1 MHTPELLL
9 ASLNCALRNL
19 LGAAAV
25 VGDEGLNDE
34 ILPVM
39 RSLLLAEVLSESWII
54 AVGGSQSAGKTNLV
68 RAMYSVG
75 NENSWLSDNEGQ
87 GERLP
92 VLVLED
98 RDVSAPQGY
107 VRVLA
112 ESQQSK
118 GDFAVVELPVA
129 IAGFQKACRGSDPQ
143 VLLPVLRVPQRY
155 FRHERQG
162 LMLLPGYEKST
173 RDNKVWQA
181 LMREV
186 LVGAAGTIIVT
197 DETRL
202 ASQTQRDIAADM
214 LQGELRNAKPLVV
227 ISKTETMVAD
237 PERLA
242 QVRRSAC
249 EVFNLDPV
257 ADARQVL
264 CTGTDDAAYVAQ
276 WLPKLA
282 AALHDISVGGSE
294 RRQVQLVRLE
304 SVLSKDLTRLINRI
318 RSASVIHF
326 QAIEGGAG
334 GNAAILEELLAH
346 YDDAVSYLRE
356 DYRRALH
363 LVLST
368 QLETAT
374 RELTG
379 RLKSKHE
386 GFINKLSALLDT
398 YSETKEA
405 LENDIRASWPAQHV
419 TQQAHGDVLA
429 ALTGELRGGMRGQ
442 PALAD
447 QSGNAMQRLGY
458 VDDEGN
464 AVASKLTDQ
473 SVHHD
478 LAILLGKSNG
488 DVEHAERTKHLEQSV
503 ALLPALMLEYT
514 RLTVAV
520 PVLSGM
526 PDLPRADVMAAA
538 KQVQEGFGQFS
549 EVSKSLV
556 KGIGLMLAVDFS
568 VDGHID
574 TIPALLQALG
584 LGTAAPAAGGTAAAA
599 GIGATLATSVAGV
612 AALGFVVHTA
622 LQQMRFHDG
631 QVSAFAHAML
641 QNLRDHHE
649 VHYLTH
655 FDDMMRK
662 LRSHLVRNM
671 RQRLGLDQRLG
682 ERDRLG
688 KALADVRM
696 LQRDLLDALAG
707 SGQTTD
713 LFATG
718 QAA

>member
-9 ASLNCALRNL
+9 SSLNRALRDL
-19 LGAAAV
+19 RGAAAI

-68 RAMYSVG
+68 RAMYSLG

-98 RDVSAPQGY
+98 ADVSAPQGY

-118 GDFAVVELPVA
+118 GDFAVVELPVE
-129 IAGFQKACRGSDPQ
+129 IAGFQKACRGLDPQ
-143 VLLPVLRVPQRY
+143 VLLPVLRVPQCY
-155 FRHERQG
+155 FRHEQQA
-162 LMLLPGYEKST
+162 LMLLPGYEKSN

-227 ISKTETMVAD
+227 ISKTETMAAD

-242 QVRRSAC
+242 QVRRTAC
-249 EVFNLDPV
+249 EVFQLDSV
-257 ADARQVL
+257 ADSRQVL
-264 CTGTDDAAYVAQ
+264 CTGTDDPAYVAQ
-276 WLPKLA
+276 WLPKLK
-282 AALHDISVGGSE
+282 AALHDISTGGNE

-304 SVLSKDLTRLINRI
+304 SVLSKDLTRLINRV

-326 QAIEGGAG
+326 QAMEGGAG

-356 DYRRALH
+356 DYRSAVDG
-363 LVLST
+363 VLST
-368 QLETAT
+368 QFEAAT
-374 RELTG
+374 IELTR
-379 RLKSKHE
+379 RLKNKHE
-386 GFINKLSALLDT
+386 GFMNKLTGFFDT
-398 YSETKEA
+398 YSEAKEA
-405 LENDIRASWPAQHV
+405 LESDIRAAWPARHV
-419 TQQAHGDVLA
+419 IQQAHGIELA
-429 ALTGELRGGMRGQ
+429 NLTRGLRGGMRGQ
-442 PALAD
+442 SEHPD
-447 QSGNAMQRLGY
+447 QPDNAMLRLGY
-458 VDDEGN
+458 VDGKGD
-464 AVASKLTDQ
+464 AVESKLTDQ
-473 SVHHD
+473 TVHHD

-488 DVEHAERTKHLEQSV
+488 DVEHADRTKQLEQSV

-514 RLTVAV
+514 RLVVTV

-538 KQVQEGFGQFS
+538 KEVQVNFDQFS

-584 LGTAAPAAGGTAAAA
+584 LGTVAPAAGGAAAAA
-599 GIGATLATSVAGV
+599 GVGTALATSVAGV
-612 AALGFVVHTA
+612 AALGFVMHTA

-631 QVSAFAHAML
+631 QVSALGHAML
-641 QNLRDHHE
+641 QNLRDHHQ

-713 LFATG
+713 LFLTG

>member
-1 MHTPELLL
+1 LS
-9 ASLNCALRNL
+9 SLNRALRDL
-19 LGAAAV
+19 RGAAAV
-25 VGDEGLNDE
+25 IGDEGLQDE

-39 RSLLLAEVLSESWII
+39 RSLLLAEVLNERWII

-68 RAMYSVG
+68 RAMYGLG
-75 NENSWLSDNEGQ
+75 NDNSWLSDNEGQ

-98 RDVSAPQGY
+98 AALSVPQGY

-112 ESQQSK
+112 ESQQNK
-118 GDFAVVELPVA
+118 GEFEVDEQPVE
-129 IAGFQKACRGSDPQ
+129 IASFQQACRGAYPN
-143 VLLPVLRVPQRY
+143 VLLPVLRVPKRY
-155 FRHERQG
+155 FRHDGQA
-162 LMLLPGYEKST
+162 LMLLPGYEKSS

-181 LMREV
+181 LMREA

-227 ISKTETMVAD
+227 ISKTETMAAD
-237 PERLA
+237 AERLA

-249 EVFNLDPV
+249 EVFGLDEV
-257 ADARQVL
+257 ADAHQVL
-264 CTGTDDAAYVAQ
+264 CTGTDDPAYVAQ
-276 WLPKLA
+276 WLPKLK
-282 AALHDISVGGSE
+282 AALHDVSAGGNE

-304 SVLSKDLTRLINRI
+304 SVLSKDLTRLINRV
-318 RSASVIHF
+318 RTASVIHF
-326 QAIEGGAG
+326 QAKEGGAA

-346 YDDAVSYLRE
+346 YDDAVSYLRD
-356 DYRRALH
+356 DYRSAVDRMLD
-363 LVLST
+363 T
-368 QLETAT
+368 QHSVAEK
-374 RELTG
+374 ELRD

-386 GFINKLSALLDT
+386 GFINKLSGFFDT
-398 YSETKEA
+398 YSEAKEA
-405 LENDIRASWPAQHV
+405 LESDIRASWPP
-419 TQQAHGDVLA
+419 QQAIQQAFSFELA
-429 ALTGELRGGMRGQ
+429 RLTDELRGGFRSQ
-442 PALAD
+442 SVLPD
-447 QSGNAMQRLGY
+447 QSVNTVQRLGY
-458 VDDEGN
+458 VDGEGK
-464 AVASKLTDQ
+464 AIPSKLTDQ
-473 SVHHD
+473 TVHHD

-488 DVEHAERTKHLEQSV
+488 NVAHADRTRQLEQSV

-526 PDLPRADVMAAA
+526 PDLPRGDVMAAA
-538 KQVQEGFGQFS
+538 KEVQDNFSQFS

-556 KGIGLMLAVDFS
+556 KGIGLMLAVDYS

-584 LGTAAPAAGGTAAAA
+584 LGSAAPAAGGAAAA
-599 GIGATLATSVAGV
+599 GIGATLATSAAGV
-612 AALGFVVHTA
+612 VALGLVMHTA

-631 QVSAFAHAML
+631 QVSAFGHAML
-641 QNLRDHHE
+641 QNLRDHHQ

-655 FDDMMRK
+655 YDDMMRK
-662 LRSHLVRNM
+662 LRSHLMRNM

-713 LFATG
+713 LFVRA
-718 QAA
+718 QVA